1 MLLALAVVTNAGQ
14 VRARLSWRGMR
25 CPAINPYVIA
35 GKAQVDTAQVAQA
48 RRGLLPCWPCCG
60 TGSSMGSTLC
70 KRSAR
75 PAAWQTARARSP
87 RCWLGCAGGAGR
99 GPRGGNR
106 PPGRPRRY
114 YLLTA
119 AGKNC
124 PRRVHPGVD
133 LANGQRRC
141 PPRRRTERHDMTDDQ
156 IAAAYLKR
164 LRRAART
171 LPRARRRELLEAI
184 EAHIAEARAA
194 GAVPLRGV
202 LDDLGAPGDI
212 VTAWGGGVR
221 VGPGRRQIAAVVLL
235 LVGAGIFTVGW
246 VAGVVLLWTSDRWRW
261 YDKLLGTLIWPG
273 GLLVIPVF
281 AAGLA
286 VSSTGGE
293 VCGGGTAQ
301 WTACVTQGGGVL
313 PGWLGIVIA
322 VVVVAAPV
330 AVAIRLLRRAARTP
344 EQAGPL
350 VPSP

>member
-1 MLLALAVVTNAGQ
+1 
-14 VRARLSWRGMR
+14 
-25 CPAINPYVIA
+25 
-35 GKAQVDTAQVAQA
+35 
-48 RRGLLPCWPCCG
+48 
-60 TGSSMGSTLC
+60 
-70 KRSAR
+70 
-75 PAAWQTARARSP
+75 
-87 RCWLGCAGGAGR
+87 
-99 GPRGGNR
+99 
-106 PPGRPRRY
+106 
-114 YLLTA
+114 
-119 AGKNC
+119 
-124 PRRVHPGVD
+124 
-133 LANGQRRC
+133 
-141 PPRRRTERHDMTDDQ
+141 MTDDQ